1 MSANGKLALWRV
13 VQRCVLKIDPGLRR
27 DDGHCGY
34 DNDQSTLAPSSSRRR
49 PGSIFTGYVRRFEL
63 HLALWLTLS
72 LLSACGFHLRGPL
85 SAALPFQKVY
95 IQGAGNDG
103 TLVQMLRAA
112 LEQSSVIVVASADQ
126 AQVVVSLS
134 EVMLD
139 RRVLAVGTAGGVE
152 EYELQYQVDMTPKS
166 PDGKV
171 LQETDNVD
179 LSTDY
184 QYDDTALLAKS
195 EEQEQHINDMRESA
209 VREMLRHLQRVK
221 FPTKTSP

>member
-1 MSANGKLALWRV
+1 
-13 VQRCVLKIDPGLRR
+13 
-27 DDGHCGY
+27 
-34 DNDQSTLAPSSSRRR
+34 
-49 PGSIFTGYVRRFEL
+49 
-63 HLALWLTLS
+63 
-72 LLSACGFHLRGPL
+72 
-85 SAALPFQKVY
+85 
-95 IQGAGNDG
+95 
-103 TLVQMLRAA
+103 
-112 LEQSSVIVVASADQ
+112 
-126 AQVVVSLS
+126 
-134 EVMLD
+134 MLD

>member
-1 MSANGKLALWRV
+1 MSVNGKLALLLM
-13 VQRCVLKIDPGLRR
+13 VLL
-27 DDGHCGY
+27 
-34 DNDQSTLAPSSSRRR
+34 
-49 PGSIFTGYVRRFEL
+49 V
-63 HLALWLTLS
+63 
-72 LLSACGFHLRGPL
+72 SACGFHLRGPL

-95 IQGAGNDG
+95 IQGAGNDAA
-103 TLVQMLRAA
+103 LVQMLRAA
-112 LEQSSVIVVASADQ
+112 LEQSSVTVVASADQ

-134 EVMLD
+134 DVVLD

-171 LQETDNVD
+171 LHETDNVD

-195 EEQEQHINDMRESA
+195 EEQEQHINDMRDAA

-221 FPTKTSP
+221 LTTKP